1 MKNVPLVVNIE
12 KLMLKEH
19 VYDIQLDSVHNFMID
34 SGIFVHNCDA
44 LVGAI
49 WDAQMNYADFP
60 VYEFEDPSQ
69 KSVKV
74 FDTYEDL
81 IDVNTE
87 MLVDL

>member
-1 MKNVPLVVNIE
+1 
-12 KLMLKEH
+12 MLKEH

-60 VYEFEDPSQ
+60 VYEFEDPTQ
-69 KSVKV
+69 QTARKLDK
-74 FDTYEDL
+74 YEDL
-81 IDVNTE
+81 IDSSSEVII
-87 MLVDL
+87 DL